1 MCFVGQPAEG
11 VGLTGSAEGG
21 AKSHNPREIPLCAG
35 RRFHRSESGRKNRPA
50 AFGMTVG
57 VGANGPWIRAWV
69 IPWPGPREGLAPWC
83 R

>member
-21 AKSHNPREIPLCAG
+21 AKSHNPRERAQPRAEL
-35 RRFHRSESGRKNRPA
+35 R
-50 AFGMTVG
+50 
-57 VGANGPWIRAWV
+57 WIRAWV
-69 IPWPGPREGLAPWC
+69 FPSPAVRRGLAPWC